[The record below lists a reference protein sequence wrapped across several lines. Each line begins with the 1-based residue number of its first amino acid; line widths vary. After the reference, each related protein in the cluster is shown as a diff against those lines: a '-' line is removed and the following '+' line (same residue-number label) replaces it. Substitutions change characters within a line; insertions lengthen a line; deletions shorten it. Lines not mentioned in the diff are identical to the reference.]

1 MRERI
6 RPKWTRNYDAR
17 SQQWALME
25 FAEGDSRE
33 TSFHFSEHWWSH
45 SALQQGSAMLWV
57 RSWFFQFLEV
67 LVRYSEAIKRL
78 MSEMSRKAIK
88 QGARRRS
95 QICQASWE
103 RVRTGG
109 GPNRSALIG
118 IYAEKQSTKEKKA
131 AIIRTEAGG
140 WNAREQRS

>member
-33 TSFHFSEHWWSH
+33 TSFHSSEHWWSH

-67 LVRYSEAIKRL
+67 LVRYSEAINRL

-95 QICQASWE
+95 QIWMSMMAKSLQNGSVRLLGREYE
-103 RVRTGG
+103 REED
-109 GPNRSALIG
+109 P
-118 IYAEKQSTKEKKA
+118 
-131 AIIRTEAGG
+131 TEVL
-140 WNAREQRS
+140 

>member
-67 LVRYSEAIKRL
+67 LVRYSEAINRL

-95 QICQASWE
+95 QILMSMMAKSLQNGSVRLLGREYE
-103 RVRTGG
+103 REED
-109 GPNRSALIG
+109 P
-118 IYAEKQSTKEKKA
+118 
-131 AIIRTEAGG
+131 TEVL
-140 WNAREQRS
+140 

>member
-95 QICQASWE
+95 QIWMSMMAKSLQNGSVRLLGREYE
-103 RVRTGG
+103 REED
-109 GPNRSALIG
+109 P
-118 IYAEKQSTKEKKA
+118 
-131 AIIRTEAGG
+131 TEVL
-140 WNAREQRS
+140 